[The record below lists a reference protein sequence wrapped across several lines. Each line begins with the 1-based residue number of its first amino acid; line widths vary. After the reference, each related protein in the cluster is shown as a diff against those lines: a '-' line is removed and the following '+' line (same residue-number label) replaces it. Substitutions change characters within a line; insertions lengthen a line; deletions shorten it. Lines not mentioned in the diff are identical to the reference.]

1 MNKRLVYP
9 VSLTV
14 VAGGLILGGATS
26 AEAEGP
32 ADPAPELLPENP
44 NGEKVLFDNSHGQ
57 TAGAADWVIDGAFS
71 DFGEALQD
79 EGYEVR
85 ELRQEDPI
93 SLGDLSAYDV
103 FVMPEANIP
112 LKTSE
117 QQALEQ
123 YAEQGGSI
131 FFISDHYNADRN
143 KNRWDSSEIMNGYRR
158 GAFNEP
164 TKGMSEDEAA
174 SESMQGVESS
184 DWLSEEF
191 GVRFRYNSPGTVTAD
206 QVVSPEESFGIT
218 EGIDEVAM
226 HAGSTVAI
234 TDPELAKGIVYL
246 PDNLTEA
253 DKWGPSADEGI
264 YHGGGIEEG
273 PFVAVS
279 KKEQGKAA
287 FIGDSS
293 PVEDATPKYKREE
306 TGDSKRTYDGFTEA
320 DDAELLVQTV
330 DWLAEQESYT
340 SLNETDVSLDEP
352 SPILEKEKPQQST
365 QPEPE
370 PWSQPVDGYL
380 WYDPDTFAPGSY
392 GSDEAPVEDPSY
404 TFNHLSP
411 LPTGDSF
418 TVEVEVDNVEPGETV
433 SGLSLGIYLDGG
445 QQVAQV
451 QNEDGSWP
459 SDYGYSEA
467 FSITADE
474 NGVAK
479 TALTIRTAEHTAE
492 NAHMRIRQ
500 NGNNEYTESVDF
512 NSASEENPEEETES
526 VPISNARNAADGETV
541 TVEGTI
547 TTDPG
552 LYGSNGFYL
561 QDESAGI
568 YVYQSSGE
576 WKRGDRV
583 AITAPVTTYNTEK
596 ELIDP
601 VAIEKLGT
609 EEVPGAQTVTTVG
622 EENQGERVK
631 LQNGT
636 ISNIEQAGNS
646 FEFTLEH
653 DNTETLI
660 RVDGRTGYSYSDFNE
675 AYSNGDTV
683 DVTGIS
689 SIYQG
694 TYQVKPTTEAD
705 VQQAKE
711 QDTVAPEI
719 SGLSD
724 SRFSVTEA
732 WAPKAEITDN
742 SGSSVS
748 VEYAL
753 GDWRGEVLP
762 PLTALPGEHELTVT
776 AVDAAGNEAEKIY
789 PVEAL
794 LDTEDLDDLMTEAD
808 SKNWITDEKALQQLM
823 KRAEKVQQAP
833 NHQAAAGKW
842 QATVNYA
849 SAKEG
854 KTVTNHLLTYMN
866 SYDVSHGK

>member
-1 MNKRLVYP
+1 MNKRLVYS

-14 VAGGLILGGATS
+14 VAGGLILGGVTS
-26 AEAEGP
+26 AEAEVP
-32 ADPAPELLPENP
+32 ADPAPELLPDNP

-174 SESMQGVESS
+174 SEAMQGVESS

-218 EGIDEVAM
+218 EGVDEVAM
-226 HAGSTVAI
+226 HAGSTMAI

-246 PDNLTEA
+246 PDGLTEA
-253 DKWGPSADEGI
+253 DKWGPSVDEGI
-264 YHGGGIEEG
+264 YHGGGTEEG

-306 TGDSKRTYDGFTEA
+306 TGESKRTYDGFTEA
-320 DDAELLVQTV
+320 DDAVLLVQTV

-340 SLNETDVSLDEP
+340 SLNETNVSLDEP
-352 SPILEKEKPQQST
+352 SPLLDKEKPQEST

-370 PWSQPVDGYL
+370 PWSQPADGYL

-404 TFNHLSP
+404 MFSHMSL
-411 LPTGDSF
+411 LPIGENF
-418 TVEVEVDNVEPGETV
+418 TVDVEIDNVEPGETV

-451 QNEDGSWP
+451 QREDGSWP

-479 TALTIRTAEHTAE
+479 TTLTIRTAEHTAA
-492 NAHMRIRQ
+492 NANMRIRQ
-500 NGNNEYTESVDF
+500 NGNNEYTESVNF
-512 NSASEENPEEETES
+512 NSDSSENPEEETAS
-526 VPISNARNAADGETV
+526 VPISNARQAADGETV

-552 LYGSNGFYL
+552 LFGSNGFYL

-568 YVYQSSGE
+568 YVYQNSGE
-576 WKRGDRV
+576 WKLGDRV

-601 VAIEKLGT
+601 VSIEKRGT
-609 EEVPGAQTVTTVG
+609 EEVPEAQTVTAVG
-622 EENQGERVK
+622 EENQGQRVK

-636 ISNIEQAGNS
+636 ISSIEQVGNS
-646 FEFTLEH
+646 FEFTIEH
-653 DNTETLI
+653 DDTETLI
-660 RVDGRTGYSYSDFNE
+660 RVDGRTGYGFSDFNE
-675 AYSNGDTV
+675 AYATGDTV

-694 TYQVKPTTEAD
+694 TYQLKPTTEAD
-705 VQQAKE
+705 IQQVKG
-711 QDTVAPEI
+711 QDTQAPEI
-719 SGLSD
+719 SGLSENQ
-724 SRFSVTEA
+724 FSVTEA
-732 WAPKAEITDN
+732 WTPEAEITDN
-742 SGSSVS
+742 SGSSIS
-748 VEYAL
+748 VEYTL
-753 GDWRGEVLP
+753 EDWKGEELP
-762 PLTALPGEHELTVT
+762 PLTILPGEHELTVT
-776 AVDAAGNEAEKIY
+776 AIDTAGNKAEKTY

-794 LDTEDLDDLMTEAD
+794 LETEDLDDLMTEANAN
-808 SKNWITDEKALQQLM
+808 NWITDKKAFQQLM

-833 NHQAAAGKW
+833 NDQAAAGKW
-842 QATVNYA
+842 QAAVNYA

-854 KTVTNHLLTYMN
+854 KTVTDDLLAYMN
-866 SYDVSHGK
+866 SYDASHGK